1 MTLQAIIIRA
11 DGAFAETEELRR
23 KAFIA
28 AFNEAGFDW
37 TIDRTAF
44 GVSRRLG
51 SVRDRLA
58 YFVRQFL
65 KRGGQPVDV
74 EQLVSAMHRR
84 ACKVFQKLIADGGL
98 EPRSGIRELVVTAR
112 QEDVRLV
119 LAGNMK
125 REDADNMLVH
135 ALGSRGPEM
144 FDSVALVNN
153 ADKAV
158 DDKELYRQALSQLN
172 VDPNHCLVVES
183 TVQGAAAAAAVGLR
197 VITTRSAFCTE
208 CPSAGDSIGFFED
221 LPSVM
226 ARSGEP
232 RLDTFSAE
240 QRAELFSALQ
250 ALHCD
255 ADGTISKTSTRAAT
269 MRVSDILKTKGSA
282 VKTVE
287 PTATIRA
294 LAQAMKLEGVGA
306 MIVKSAS
313 GGVAGIISERDLA
326 RGLAQYGDDMPAL
339 PVTALMTE
347 TVITC
352 SPEDTVATV
361 AKVMT
366 QRRIRHL
373 PVLIDGK
380 LAGVVSIGDVL
391 KHRLDEVQL
400 EANVL
405 RDFALARK

>member
-23 KAFIA
+23 QAFIDV
-28 AFNEAGFDW
+28 FKEAGFEW
-37 TIDRTAF
+37 TIDRATF
-44 GVSRRLG
+44 GASRRHG
-51 SVRDRLA
+51 SLKDRMA
-58 YFVRQFL
+58 HFVRQYL
-65 KRGGQPVDV
+65 KRGGETGDV

-84 ACKVFQKLIADGGL
+84 ACKAFQKLVREGAL

-112 QEDVRLV
+112 QEDVRLALV
-119 LAGNMK
+119 GTLR
-125 REDADNMLVH
+125 REDADSMLIH
-135 ALGSRGPEM
+135 ALGSRGPDM
-144 FDSVALVNN
+144 FDCMTLLSNAEAPVA
-153 ADKAV
+153 
-158 DDKELYRQALSQLN
+158 DDELYRQTLSQLD
-172 VDPNHCLVVES
+172 VDPSHCLVVES
-183 TVQGAAAAAAVGLR
+183 TVRGAAAAASVGLR
-197 VITTRSAFCTE
+197 VITTRSAFCNE

-226 ARSGEP
+226 ARSGDR
-232 RLDTFSAE
+232 RLDSFSADE
-240 QRAELFSALQ
+240 RAELFSALQ
-250 ALHCD
+250 LLHC
-255 ADGTISKTSTRAAT
+255 GSYNTSLSTSGATT
-269 MRVSDILKTKGSA
+269 MRVSDILKVKGSA

-294 LAQAMKLEGVGA
+294 LAQAMKVEEVGA
-306 MIVKSAS
+306 MIVKSNT

-326 RGLAQYGDDMPAL
+326 RGLAQFGDDMPAL
-339 PVTALMTE
+339 PVSALMTE

-352 SPEDTVATV
+352 APDDTVATV

-373 PVLIDGK
+373 PVVVDGK
-380 LAGVVSIGDVL
+380 LAGLISIGDVL
-391 KHRLDEVQL
+391 KYRLDEVQL